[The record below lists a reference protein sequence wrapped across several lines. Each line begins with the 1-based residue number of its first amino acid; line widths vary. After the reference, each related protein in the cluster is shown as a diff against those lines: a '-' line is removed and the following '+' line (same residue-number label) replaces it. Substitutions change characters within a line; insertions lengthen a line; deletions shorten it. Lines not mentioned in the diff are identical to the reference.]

1 MRCSAFF
8 CFFCVSVFL
17 FVSFSVSFVSVL
29 MKGGGAGDHGWV
41 GGGRGG
47 VEEVLLGS
55 SLVSARMCE
64 AGADPGFSEVRGVS
78 NCLI

>member
-41 GGGRGG
+41 GGGGEGWRRCYLAPPLYLP
-47 VEEVLLGS
+47 VCVKLGQIQD
-55 SLVSARMCE
+55 LVR
-64 AGADPGFSEVRGVS
+64 
-78 NCLI
+78 